1 MRKVLLVLV
10 ALVAFMGVS
19 AATGI
24 ANDAP
29 GGSPP
34 GCSPTPGNMCD
45 DNGGQGC
52 DKSSYG
58 GECTPPPQCDKSGH
72 GGDCKPPDGGKPPH
86 EGECPPAEGPIS
98 GIVQSVSDGVREAGL
113 GPVADL
119 IDVINCK
126 LIVDVLHLSAA
137 GTGL

>member
-1 MRKVLLVLV
+1 MLL

-24 ANDAP
+24 ANDQP
-29 GGSPP
+29 GGPPP
-34 GCSPTPGNMCD
+34 GCSHGHGNMCD

-58 GECTPPPQCDKSGH
+58 RDCKPPPQCDKSGH
-72 GGDCKPPDGGKPPH
+72 GGECKPPDHGKPPH
-86 EGECPPAEGPIS
+86 EGECPPATGPIS
-98 GIVQSVSDGVREAGL
+98 GIVQSVSDVVREAGL
-113 GPVADL
+113 EPVADL
-119 IDVINCK
+119 IDAINCN